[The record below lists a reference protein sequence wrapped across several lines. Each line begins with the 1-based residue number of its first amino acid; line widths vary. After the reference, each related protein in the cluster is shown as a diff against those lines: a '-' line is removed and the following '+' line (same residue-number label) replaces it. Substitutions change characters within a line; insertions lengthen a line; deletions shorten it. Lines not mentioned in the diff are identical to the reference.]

1 MSNRF
6 ACIQTLDLNLIHAG
20 WRDSENRKDAAKCK
34 TKLYL
39 SMLTHLFR
47 TDCEL
52 TMRSTMRGER
62 NWALA
67 SQSCCLAC
75 DQISGIDSTEEL
87 SAPRAGAA

>member
-20 WRDSENRKDAAKCK
+20 WRDSENRKDAAKRK

-39 SMLTHLFR
+39 SMLTHLFG

-52 TMRSTMRGER
+52 TMRGER
-62 NWALA
+62 NRALA